1 MMKSKFFWVIGVV
14 MLLSAGPAFS
24 GQAVQMWNCGIEDDA
39 TEAQVEAKAAA
50 WLKAARQLD
59 GGKNLEAM
67 VLFPV
72 AVNAAG
78 DTDMV
83 FMVTAP
89 TFAEWGRFWDAYP
102 SSDMAA
108 NENGVTFCPDSVIW
122 EAMKVK

>member
-1 MMKSKFFWVIGVV
+1 MMKLNFFWVIGMV
-14 MLLSAGPAFS
+14 MVLSAGPAFS
-24 GQAVQMWNCGIEDDA
+24 GQAMQMWRCGLKDGVSEADIEKRA
-39 TEAQVEAKAAA
+39 VE

-72 AVNAAG
+72 AVNASG
-78 DTDMV
+78 ETDLI

-89 TFAEWGRFWDAYP
+89 TFAEWGRFWDVYP
-102 SSDMAA
+102 SSDAA
-108 NENGVTFCPDSVIW
+108 AGENDGMFCPDSVIW

>member
-1 MMKSKFFWVIGVV
+1 MKLNFFWVIGMV

-24 GQAVQMWNCGIEDDA
+24 GQAMQMWRCGLEDGVSEADIEKRA
-39 TEAQVEAKAAA
+39 SE

-72 AVNAAG
+72 AVNASG
-78 DTDMV
+78 ETDLI

-102 SSDMAA
+102 SSDAA
-108 NENGVTFCPDSVIW
+108 AGENDGMFCPDSVIW

>member
-1 MMKSKFFWVIGVV
+1 MKLNFFWVSGMV

-24 GQAVQMWNCGIEDDA
+24 GQAMQMWRCGLEDGVSEADIEKRA
-39 TEAQVEAKAAA
+39 SE

-72 AVNAAG
+72 AVNASG
-78 DTDMV
+78 ETDLI

-102 SSDMAA
+102 SSDAA
-108 NENGVTFCPDSVIW
+108 AGENEGMFCPEGGIGEEV
-122 EAMKVK
+122 KVK

>member
-1 MMKSKFFWVIGVV
+1 MKSKFFWVFGVV
-14 MLLSAGPAFS
+14 MLLTAGPAFS
-24 GQAVQMWNCGIEDDA
+24 GQAMQMWNCGLEDGVS
-39 TEAQVEAKAAA
+39 EADVEKTAAE

-78 DTDMV
+78 ETDLI

-102 SSDMAA
+102 SSDVAA
-108 NENGVTFCPDSVIW
+108 GENNGMFCPDSVIW
-122 EAMKVK
+122 EAIKVK

>member
-1 MMKSKFFWVIGVV
+1 MKLNFFWVIGMV
-14 MLLSAGPAFS
+14 MVLSAGTAFS
-24 GQAVQMWNCGIEDDA
+24 GQAMQMWRCGLKDGVSEADIEKRA
-39 TEAQVEAKAAA
+39 VE

-72 AVNAAG
+72 AVNASG
-78 DTDMV
+78 ETDLI

-89 TFAEWGRFWDAYP
+89 TFAEWGRFWDVYP
-102 SSDMAA
+102 SSDAA
-108 NENGVTFCPDSVIW
+108 AGENDGMFCPDSVIW

>member
-1 MMKSKFFWVIGVV
+1 MKSNFFRMIGMA
-14 MLLSAGPAFS
+14 MLLTAGPAFS
-24 GQAVQMWNCGIEDDA
+24 GQAMQMWNCGLEDGV
-39 TEAQVEAKAAA
+39 TEADVEKRASE

-102 SSDMAA
+102 DSDIGATESEGM
-108 NENGVTFCPDSVIW
+108 FCPDSVIW
-122 EAMKVK
+122 EAIKVK